1 MQNLNK
7 RFVALNMRT
16 PAGHEAMMKLLER
29 ADVLVT
35 NFRVQALEGMGLAYE
50 QLKDRFP
57 RLIHASVLGY
67 GVEGPDK
74 DRPGYDY
81 TAFFAR
87 SGLMADLAPAGGVPL
102 IPVGGIGDHSVAVAL
117 AGGIAASLFKR
128 ERTGEGEKVDVSLL
142 QSATFIGCTGVL
154 NGFNGRKLPRD
165 RYDCGHA
172 GSNTYQGSDGEW
184 FYLAVID
191 YRRFP
196 EFCQVIGLPEIASDP
211 RFNTVDAYY
220 KNKAEL
226 THIFDKKFAEHPV
239 SYWHELLEEHDLPHE
254 ILRHFKDVP
263 DDPQVQANHYMYPY
277 EYKDGTKTV
286 FSNGPVHFSSI
297 DPAEIPCKISGPIGR
312 DTAQVLEELGYT
324 QAEIAAMYENKEIR

>member
-1 MQNLNK
+1 
-7 RFVALNMRT
+7 
-16 PAGHEAMMKLLER
+16 MKLLER
-29 ADVLVT
+29 ADVLLT
-35 NFRVQALEGMGLAYE
+35 NFRVQALEGMGLAYD
-50 QLKDRFP
+50 QVKDRFP

-67 GVEGPDK
+67 GSEGPDK

-102 IPVGGIGDHSVAVAL
+102 IPGVGDHSVAVAL
-117 AGGIAASLFKR
+117 AGGIAAALFKR
-128 ERTGEGEKVDVSLL
+128 ERTGTGEKVDVSLL

-211 RFNTVDAYY
+211 RFSTVDAYY

-239 SYWHELLEEHDLPHE
+239 SYWHELLEAHDLPHE

-263 DDPQVQANHYMYPY
+263 EDPQVLANHYMFPY

-286 FSNGPVHFSSI
+286 FSNGPVHFASI

-312 DTAQVLEELGYT
+312 DTAQVLQELGYDQET
-324 QAEIAAMYENKEIR
+324 IDAMYANKEIR